1 MRRTST
7 AESRRKRL
15 CHHFRPVRTFH
26 NPAGALPPYWAPCT
40 LLWAG
45 KLPSKPIVPLPAWH
59 ASVPCPF
66 PCAPRHLSC
75 HLPNP
80 CPPFQAQAG
89 PSVSIPGAPLTVCRC
104 QEKPATVHKSPGIGV
119 QRGPLRSRSCSPLRI
134 KSQVWVTFLAEAAA
148 AGKPSRFPSAGVT
161 NAERA

>member
-1 MRRTST
+1 MRGTST

-26 NPAGALPPYWAPCT
+26 NPAGALPPYR
-40 LLWAG
+40 
-45 KLPSKPIVPLPAWH
+45 
-59 ASVPCPF
+59 VPCILLLGQKTAFQTHYATSHLARLGPLPF
-66 PCAPRHLSC
+66 PCALHHLSC

-80 CPPFQAQAG
+80 CLPFQAQAG
-89 PSVSIPGAPLTVCRC
+89 PSVSIPGAPFTVCRC
-104 QEKPATVHKSPGIGV
+104 QEQPGTVHKSPGIGV

-148 AGKPSRFPSAGVT
+148 AGKPSRSPSAGVT